1 MEGHQ
6 KLHHIKYGKMNN
18 MARFQTGHLVREMI
32 PKPLHDGGA
41 ACVQPHQVR
50 SGSRFWL
57 QSLAAQLL
65 ARASNLCDVLGFTF
79 VFGEVRFIFNMSDV
93 IVSQLRSD
101 GSLETKEVVAE
112 TRGVQKGSSADDQV
126 QSHHQQQGP
135 YRESEGALELVV
147 TGQPH
152 CESQQA
158 QMDVEIKKVL
168 KQMQEMLTWEN
179 YIQDNKL
186 EIINNISNT
195 YNHVANLGAISHR
208 SKHWITEFARTIGN
222 ALKCRAPADWQYH
235 MKKQMI

>member
-1 MEGHQ
+1 
-6 KLHHIKYGKMNN
+6 
-18 MARFQTGHLVREMI
+18 
-32 PKPLHDGGA
+32 
-41 ACVQPHQVR
+41 
-50 SGSRFWL
+50 
-57 QSLAAQLL
+57 
-65 ARASNLCDVLGFTF
+65 
-79 VFGEVRFIFNMSDV
+79 MSDV
-93 IVSQLRSD
+93 IVLHLRSD

-112 TRGVQKGSSADDQV
+112 TRGVQKGSSADDQI

-158 QMDVEIKKVL
+158 QMDVDIKKVL

-195 YNHVANLGAISHR
+195 YNHVANLGRNLTPLKALDHR
-208 SKHWITEFARTIGN
+208 VRQNHR
-222 ALKCRAPADWQYH
+222 KCIEMQRSSRLAVPHGKIKD
-235 MKKQMI
+235 MK